1 MESWRCD
8 DCLLTGFD
16 RNILWRVCNACHKNT
31 HLYCQAFSN
40 DEEESM
46 SEETFKCR
54 PCSGIVSLAMIKEN
68 LLEQISALKT
78 KSSSITVLLSSLK
91 QQESAL
97 KNQCKQF
104 MGATRLNFHEVLE
117 NNLSVIALIIT
128 VLVLWAIIAMLLWRD
143 MLK

>member
-1 MESWRCD
+1 
-8 DCLLTGFD
+8 
-16 RNILWRVCNACHKNT
+16 
-31 HLYCQAFSN
+31 
-40 DEEESM
+40 M

-104 MGATRLNFHEVLE
+104 MGATRLNLQEVLE

-128 VLVLWAIIAMLLWRD
+128 VLVLWEIIAMLLWRD